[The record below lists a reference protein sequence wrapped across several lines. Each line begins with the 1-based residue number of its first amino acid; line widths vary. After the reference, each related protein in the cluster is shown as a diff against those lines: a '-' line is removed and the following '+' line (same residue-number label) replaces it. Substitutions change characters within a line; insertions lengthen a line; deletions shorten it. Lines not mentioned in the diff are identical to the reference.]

1 MPYLWDRQRVLWT
14 GDIVAVLAVRQR
26 RERSHVILRDNS
38 LHRTLTR
45 PKTLARRPVIGAAES
60 VAGVVVSP
68 LPYAAKETPPVIAR
82 PKMHKVKMTLNF
94 SVFIFFSP
102 FL

>member
-45 PKTLARRPVIGAAES
+45 PKTLAQRQVLGTA
-60 VAGVVVSP
+60 
-68 LPYAAKETPPVIAR
+68 
-82 PKMHKVKMTLNF
+82 
-94 SVFIFFSP
+94 
-102 FL
+102 